1 MKTKTAIYSK
11 HFLSLCAL
19 FTLAGGVVSAPFE
32 AAKGYSFYAL
42 LISAVLGVFLCFLID
57 EYYNEQLFFRVLAV
71 GIAAFCIV
79 DTAADFCTFI
89 SDSLLADT
97 PIIFIAIVFVA
108 VAVYAVTKGYS
119 ALLKFALITAFFT
132 AILLIFF
139 FFATAD
145 KFKISNVFPI
155 RKFEINGVFGVTL
168 VYFRKIILPILLLPV
183 FKKNYLGKNANKSTF
198 WGVLLG
204 FSALFLTVLN
214 SLLIFG
220 NFFAERVLYPY
231 AAAISTVTFGRL
243 FTRLDGF
250 AYIIYFSAAIIRTV
264 TCFLVI
270 KKAFRKEGF

>member
-1 MKTKTAIYSK
+1 M
-11 HFLSLCAL
+11 
-19 FTLAGGVVSAPFE
+19 
-32 AAKGYSFYAL
+32 
-42 LISAVLGVFLCFLID
+42 FLCFLV
-57 EYYNEQLFFRVLAV
+57 EKYYKNVLVLRVLTV

-79 DTAADFCTFI
+79 DTTTDFCKFI
-89 SDSLLADT
+89 NDSLLADI
-97 PIIFIAIVFVA
+97 PIFFIAIVFVA

-132 AILLIFF
+132 AILLIIF

-155 RKFEINGVFGVTL
+155 RKFEINGVFGVIL

-183 FKKNYLGKNANKSTF
+183 FKKNYLSENANKSTF

-204 FSALFLTVLN
+204 FSALFLTVIN

-264 TCFLVI
+264 TCVLVI
-270 KKAFRKEGF
+270 KKAFQKEGF